1 MGIKSV
7 GYGVTGTSLEIAA
20 NVPGGLGKGFLF
32 VGNFLVGVSAA
43 MRSKAAEYR
52 SIARGLDLLDA
63 QTVAIADV
71 EGYAKEHNC
80 SFNEALIVVAGRL
93 GENKGDGAAGEAAAV
108 AAVADAEAA
117 VETVTPAVKEE
128 PVAAAVEEPV
138 ADISHVK
145 IVVDDEDGD
154 IRPKDTSAVMNVA
167 AGLA

>member
-7 GYGVTGTSLEIAA
+7 GYGVTGTGLEIAA
-20 NVPGGLGKGFLF
+20 NVPGGLGKGFLC

-80 SFNEALIVVAGRL
+80 SFNEALVVVAGRPAEDKVE
-93 GENKGDGAAGEAAAV
+93 GGAAATTVVVEEPTVVEEEPAAA
-108 AAVADAEAA
+108 
-117 VETVTPAVKEE
+117 EE
-128 PVAAAVEEPV
+128 PVVVEEKPV
-138 ADISHVK
+138 ADISCGK
-145 IVVDDEDGD
+145 IVVEDEDDD
-154 IRPKDTSAVMNVA
+154 IRPRDTSAVMNVA